1 MEKAT
6 VKRTA
11 APLVIPALAMRG
23 LVLFPRMVLHFDVG
37 RKKSIAALNAAMEN
51 GRKIFLITQKDAEV
65 EEPGFKDLYTVGVV
79 AQIQQLLRVSG
90 DTVRVLVEGEYK
102 ARLKELTVTEP
113 YLEAVVTKIPP
124 SRKVI
129 DPIRSEALV
138 RSVKQVF
145 EYYCD
150 MVPKM
155 PKETIDMIFAE
166 EDPYSLF
173 DQVVQNVI
181 LRHEAKQYILE
192 QRDILSGLQALA
204 EELGREAEVLRSER
218 DVLEQVKEQMDK
230 NQRDYFLREQMRV
243 ISEQLGE
250 GDNTQDE
257 AMEFADQIQA
267 IQRIPDD
274 SREKL
279 MKECERLYKMPPNSQ
294 EANVIRNYLETC
306 LELPWDKETKDKLDL
321 DRAKKILDRD
331 HYGLEKVKE
340 RILESLAV
348 RKLSPDI
355 KGQIICLVGP
365 PGVGKT
371 SIAKAVAAAM
381 GRNYVRL
388 SLGGIKDESDI
399 RGHRKTYIGAM
410 PGRIITALKQAKS
423 RNPLM
428 LLDEIDK
435 MGSDFRGDPSSA
447 MLEVLDSEQNYAFR
461 DHYIEIPFDLSDVLF
476 LTTANTLDTI
486 PAPLL
491 DRMEVIEL
499 SSYTREEK
507 FQIAKRHLVK
517 KQVHKH
523 GLTGKNFRIAN
534 DALYMLID
542 NYTRE
547 AGVRKLERSIATL
560 CRKAAKVVAQD
571 ENAKVSITAKNLPD
585 FLGPKKF
592 LPERI
597 LSSDQVGVVTGLA
610 WTMVGGET
618 MQIEVSVLEG
628 SGRLEL
634 TGSLGDVMKE
644 SARTAVSFVRSLA
657 PQYGIDKDFY
667 KTKDIHIHV
676 PEGAVPKDGPSA
688 GITLVTAL
696 VSALSGIPVKRD
708 VAMTGEVTLRG
719 RVLAIGGLKEK
730 SMAAYR
736 AGVKTVIIPQEN
748 KADLAQF
755 DPVVTDAI
763 TFLPVEHVTQ
773 VLKYAL
779 RMPAANK
786 QEQEPE
792 GEDLPLPPAPPKEN
806 TAAAVPS

>member
-1 MEKAT
+1 MEKT
-6 VKRTA
+6 TIKRSTA
-11 APLVIPALAMRG
+11 RQVMPVLAMRG
-23 LVLFPRMVLHFDVG
+23 LVLFPSMVLHFDVG
-37 RKKSIAALNAAMEN
+37 RKKSIAALNAAME
-51 GRKIFLITQKDAEV
+51 GERKIFLVTQKDADI
-65 EEPGFKDLYTVGVV
+65 EEPGLRDLYTVGVV

-90 DTVRVLVEGEYK
+90 DTVRVLVEGMHK
-102 ARLKELTVTEP
+102 ARLKELTAQDP
-113 YLEAVVTKIPP
+113 YLEAAVARIPP

-145 EYYCD
+145 EYYCE

-155 PKETIDMIFAE
+155 AQETTDRIFGE
-166 EDPYSLF
+166 EDPYALF
-173 DQVVQNVI
+173 DAVIQNVV
-181 LRHEAKQYILE
+181 LRFEAKQYILE
-192 QRDILSGLQALA
+192 QRDILSSLQALA

-218 DVLEQVKEQMDK
+218 DVLEQVKEQMEK

-250 GDNTQDE
+250 GENVQDE
-257 AMEFADQIQA
+257 AVDLADQIQA
-267 IQRIPDD
+267 IQNIPND

-294 EANVIRNYLETC
+294 EANVIRTYLETC
-306 LELPWDKETKDKLDL
+306 LELPWDHRTKDKLDL
-321 DRAKKILDRD
+321 DRAKKVLDKD
-331 HYGLEKVKE
+331 HYGMEKVKE

-355 KGQIICLVGP
+355 KGQILCLVGP

-381 GRNYVRL
+381 GRRYVRL
-388 SLGGIKDESDI
+388 SLGGVKDESDI

-461 DHYIEIPFDLSDVLF
+461 DHYIEIPFDLSEVLF
-476 LTTANTLDTI
+476 LTTANSLDTI

-491 DRMEVIEL
+491 DRMEVLEL
-499 SSYTREEK
+499 NSYTREEK

-517 KQVHKH
+517 KQIQKH
-523 GLTGKNFRIAN
+523 GLTPQNFKISTE
-534 DALYMLID
+534 ALYMLID

-560 CRKAAKVVAQD
+560 CRKAAKQVADD
-571 ENAKVSITAKNLPD
+571 ETARVSVTARNLPE
-585 FLGPKKF
+585 FLGPKKY
-592 LPERI
+592 LPESI
-597 LSSDQVGVVTGLA
+597 LSSDQVGVATGLA
-610 WTMVGGET
+610 WTSVGGET

-634 TGSLGDVMKE
+634 TGRLGDVMKE
-644 SARTAVSFVRSLA
+644 SAKTAVSYVRSLA

-667 KTKDIHIHV
+667 KTKDIHVHV

-696 VSALSGIPVKRD
+696 TSALSGIPVKRD

-736 AGVKTVIIPQEN
+736 AGAKTVIIPQEN
-748 KADLAQF
+748 KADIAQF
-755 DPVVTDAI
+755 DKAVTDAV
-763 TFLPVEHVTQ
+763 TFVPVEHVSQ
-773 VLKYAL
+773 VLEIAL
-779 RMPAANK
+779 RHPAEKKGQKDRSSEFPAVPASA
-786 QEQEPE
+786 QET
-792 GEDLPLPPAPPKEN
+792 A
-806 TAAAVPS
+806 AAAVPS